1 MDARQR
7 RLSEASAIVFVLLCC
22 IPAGLTEELQPVQP
36 IPLAVQNGCCEC
48 VLPTPQADSKYL
60 LILGSL
66 SRDEAVPSATKVDR
80 PRAMRAMLTLRAPD
94 TLLNAPRSSAARRFA
109 SRDSPQSNVHPVLV
123 APALRPGEG
132 FRTLMSPAP
141 AARRIV

>member
-1 MDARQR
+1 R

-66 SRDEAVPSATKVDR
+66 SRDAGPHRVLLQT
-80 PRAMRAMLTLRAPD
+80 RAAGNLPVFLPLEKEAPD
-94 TLLNAPRSSAARRFA
+94 DAWTRRVQALHDRLAKARRDREPTPA
-109 SRDSPQSNVHPVLV
+109 C
-123 APALRPGEG
+123 APANEPRRQRP
-132 FRTLMSPAP
+132 F
-141 AARRIV
+141 